1 MFIAT
6 PLDHTSKNT
15 KNKPT
20 APILGRLLALAKA
33 SLGLLTNRIDSLQIA
48 REMPDFKASNKYL
61 AIGIKDTVQCKI
73 FKGYK
78 YCGF

>member
-48 REMPDFKASNKYL
+48 REMPDFKASNKQL
-61 AIGIKDTVQCKI
+61 AIDIKDTVQCKI

-78 YCGF
+78 FCGF